1 MRRLRLYE
9 IKVEVSNPVSKGTA
23 VLDVY
28 VVDEICK
35 IPNVE
40 VSFYSHLTVRIFILL
55 QLSYLF
61 VYKF

>member
-9 IKVEVSNPVSKGTA
+9 IKVEVSNQVSEGTA

-40 VSFYSHLTVRIFILL
+40 VSFDSHLTVRIFVLI
-55 QLSYLF
+55 QLSCLL